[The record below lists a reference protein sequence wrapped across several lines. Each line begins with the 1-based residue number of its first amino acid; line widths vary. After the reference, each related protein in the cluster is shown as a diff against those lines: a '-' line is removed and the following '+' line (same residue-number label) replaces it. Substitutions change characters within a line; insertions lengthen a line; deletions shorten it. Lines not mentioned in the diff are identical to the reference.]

1 MSTLFRQETISS
13 AGQDLGRLREL
24 DSHQLLGENNSP
36 LVSFDQ
42 VRATGAWFLAQDF
55 PTPLPSSSPLPPR
68 LLGRHLASGNA
79 PFFIKLALGASEE
92 DHFPASAR
100 VIQTPLGKHDLS
112 LEIVPIPYSALRR
125 PSSERHTDS
134 LLALAAVAA
143 SAPHFLFALES
154 GVHTTNCSTKKE
166 HVTSITPDHGTP
178 LAVVFDG
185 FQSNTNTL
193 TTVTKATQNPTL
205 TIRQATHLHG
215 QNQADAKTI
224 SVAAA
229 HSKIAAGVSLRS
241 LTRSELPKHVL
252 FLQTTLDEQGQPILV
267 GSNDSL
273 RASFSQVPEFGL
285 LATALGFTAQVVGN
299 SRREHRIEHILSPH
313 QVDTPLHEVVR
324 Q

>member
-1 MSTLFRQETISS
+1 MPTLFHREAVLK
-13 AGQDLGRLREL
+13 AGQDPGRLEEL
-24 DSHQLLGENNSP
+24 DSHQLLEKNSEP
-36 LVSFDQ
+36 VVSFDQ
-42 VRATGAWFLAQDF
+42 VRATGAWFLAQNF
-55 PTPLPSSSPLPPR
+55 PTPLPSSSPLPTR
-68 LLGRHLASGNA
+68 LLGRHLANGNT

-100 VIQTPLGKHDLS
+100 VIQTPLGEYDLS

-154 GVHTTNCSTKKE
+154 GVHTTNCSTKKD

-193 TTVTKATQNPTL
+193 TAVTKATQNPAL
-205 TIRQATHLHG
+205 TVRQATHLHG
-215 QNQADAKTI
+215 QNQANAKTI
-224 SVAAA
+224 SGAAA
-229 HSKIAAGVSLRS
+229 RSKIAAGVSLRS

-252 FLQTTLDEQGQPILV
+252 FLQTTLDEQGRPVLV
-267 GSNDSL
+267 SSDDSL
-273 RASFSQVPEFGL
+273 HTSVSQAPEFGL

-299 SRREHRIEHILSPH
+299 ASREHRIERILSPH
-313 QVDTPLHEVVR
+313 QVDTPLHEVVW